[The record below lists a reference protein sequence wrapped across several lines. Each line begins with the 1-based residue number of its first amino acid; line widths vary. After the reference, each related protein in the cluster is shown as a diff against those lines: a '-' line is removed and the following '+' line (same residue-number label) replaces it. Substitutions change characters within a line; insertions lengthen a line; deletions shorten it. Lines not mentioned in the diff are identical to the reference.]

1 MRFFNRFFEN
11 ILLLH
16 LKIYSVGLKHN
27 LYLYILAFFIVSSA
41 VSCTTEFE
49 KIRTSNNPELI
60 LEKANE
66 YYKKGDDLNAQ
77 TLYEL
82 AIQYFRGKAEA
93 EDIYFNFAYTHYNM
107 GDYLTASQYFKVF
120 TSTFYNSPKRE
131 EAFFMAA
138 YSKYKLSPNFRLDQT
153 PSEKAIEELQEFIN
167 AYPSSS
173 RIMECNKLIDEM
185 REKMEKKSYY
195 KAMQYFDMGYFE
207 SAVRSFQNHLSD
219 FPGSEFEEDAQYLMI
234 KSSYE
239 LASNSVLEKRQDRY
253 KETVTLCNKYLE
265 KIAKRSYKNEV
276 KDILE
281 KSNEKI
287 KNQGV

>member
-1 MRFFNRFFEN
+1 M
-11 ILLLH
+11 H
-16 LKIYSVGLKHN
+16 LKFQDVVFTKSIFS
-27 LYLYILAFFIVSSA
+27 YLLIAILAFSA
-41 VSCTTEFE
+41 IGCSTEFE

-60 LEKANE
+60 LQKANE
-66 YYKKGDDLNAQ
+66 YYKKGDDVNAQ

-82 AIQYFRGKAEA
+82 AIQYFRGKSEA

-107 GDYLTASQYFKVF
+107 SDYLTASQYFKVF
-120 TSTFYNSPKRE
+120 CNTFYNTPKRE
-131 EAFFMAA
+131 EAYFMGA

-153 PSEKAIEELQEFIN
+153 PSEKAIEELQEFMN

-173 RIMECNKLIDEM
+173 RVPECNKLIDEM

-195 KAMQYFDMGYFE
+195 KAIQYFDMGYFE

-219 FPGSEFEEDAQYLMI
+219 FPGSPYEEDAQYLMI

-239 LASNSVLEKRQDRY
+239 LAANSIIEKRQDRY
-253 KETVTLCNKYLE
+253 KETVLLCNKYLE
-265 KIAKRSYKNEV
+265 KLAKRSYKNEV

-281 KSNEKI
+281 KSNNKI
-287 KNQGV
+287 KTEGA